1 MHRDRYITDATETL
15 VGTYIALARGRK
27 HVVVLPPSASRLADD
42 LGGADCD
49 EIGGRST
56 SQRRAFPMRPSKT
69 ALESVVD
76 AGGYWFD
83 LAALPSADDDDGVG
97 DGVAEGEGD
106 DDEHV
111 YLFIP
116 PGWFHWL
123 LADSAWHVAWSGS
136 YFPRAAAVP
145 SPTGTTSTSTGGR
158 RARNPR
164 RS

>member
-1 MHRDRYITDATETL
+1 MAPGNSTSNSSPDSYDEQSAGDHSLDFANP
-15 VGTYIALARGRK
+15 
-27 HVVVLPPSASRLADD
+27 VVLSALQLHEASMQLS
-42 LGGADCD
+42 
-49 EIGGRST
+49 ST
-56 SQRRAFPMRPSKT
+56 
-69 ALESVVD
+69 
-76 AGGYWFD
+76 
-83 LAALPSADDDDGVG
+83 DDDGVG

-136 YFPRAAAVP
+136 YFPRAAAAAS